1 MDFLDTVVAER
12 RADMQAARRHDDAPI
27 RSGRARPSF
36 VDAIRAKRATG
47 RVAVIAEVKRR
58 SPALGVLSADADP
71 VSLASLYAQAG
82 AAAISVLTEPR
93 HWGGSI
99 GDLAAVAAAVD
110 LPVLFKDIV
119 VDEQQLREAEAAGAS
134 AVLLIAEALDDSTL
148 ASFVER
154 AAALGLVALVE
165 AHEHR
170 AFARAVACGA
180 QVVGV
185 NARNLRVPAEL
196 DRERIDALHGLVRPD
211 QLLVAESGI
220 GSADDIAALPA
231 RVDAVLVGTALM
243 TAADPGA
250 LVRSLASAR
259 ALPERG
265 RRAPDPAGAGAPEG
279 RSPAEGSE
287 GSTV

>member
-1 MDFLDTVVAER
+1 MDFLETVVAER
-12 RADMQAARRHDDAPI
+12 RADMQAARRQDDAPA
-27 RSGRARPSF
+27 RSGRSRPSF
-36 VDAIRAKRATG
+36 SEAIRRQRAAG
-47 RVAVIAEVKRR
+47 RIAVIAEVKRR
-58 SPALGVLSADADP
+58 SPALGTLSADADP
-71 VSLASLYAQAG
+71 VSCAFVYAEAG

-99 GDLAAVAAAVD
+99 ADLAAVATAVD
-110 LPVLFKDIV
+110 LPVLSKDIV
-119 VDEQQLREAEAAGAS
+119 VDERQLREAEAAGAS
-134 AVLLIAEALDDSTL
+134 AVLLIAEALDDATL

-154 AAALGLVALVE
+154 AAALGLVAVVE

-180 QVVGV
+180 LVVGV

-196 DRERIDALHGLVRPD
+196 DRQRIDALHGLVGPD

-220 GSADDIAALPA
+220 ASADDIAALPA

-250 LVRSLASAR
+250 LVRSLAAV
-259 ALPERG
+259 
-265 RRAPDPAGAGAPEG
+265 RR
-279 RSPAEGSE
+279 
-287 GSTV
+287 

>member
-1 MDFLDTVVAER
+1 MDFLETVVAER
-12 RADMQAARRHDDAPI
+12 RADLQAARRVHDEAPA

-36 VDAIRAKRATG
+36 IDVIRAKRATG
-47 RVAVIAEVKRR
+47 RVAIIAEVKRR
-58 SPALGVLSADADP
+58 SPAQGVLSANADP
-71 VSLASLYAQAG
+71 VALASLYGQSG

-93 HWGGSI
+93 HWGGSVA
-99 GDLAAVAAAVD
+99 DLAAVAAAVD

-134 AVLLIAEALDDSTL
+134 AVLLIAEALDDATL

-154 AAALGLVALVE
+154 ARALGLEALVE

-180 QVVGV
+180 RVVGV
-185 NARNLRVPAEL
+185 NARDLRAPAATL
-196 DRERIDALHGLVRPD
+196 DRERIDALHGLVRSD
-211 QLLVAESGI
+211 QVLVAESGI
-220 GSADDIAALPA
+220 GSADDVAALPG

-250 LVRSLASAR
+250 LVRSLA
-259 ALPERG
+259 G
-265 RRAPDPAGAGAPEG
+265 VRR
-279 RSPAEGSE
+279 
-287 GSTV
+287 

>member
-1 MDFLDTVVAER
+1 MDFLETVVAER
-12 RADMQAARRHDDAPI
+12 RADVLAARRHDDAPV

-36 VDAIRAKRATG
+36 VDAIRAKRAVG
-47 RVAVIAEVKRR
+47 RIAVIAEVKRR
-58 SPALGVLSADADP
+58 SPARGTLSADADP
-71 VSLASLYAQAG
+71 VSLAFTYAQAG

-93 HWGGSI
+93 HWGGSVA
-99 GDLAAVAAAVD
+99 DLAAVAKAVD

-134 AVLLIAEALDDSTL
+134 AVLLIAEALDDATL

-154 AAALGLVALVE
+154 AAELGLAALVE

-180 QVVGV
+180 IVVGV
-185 NARNLRVPAEL
+185 NARNLRAPAEL
-196 DRERIDALHGLVRPD
+196 DRGRIDSLHGLVRAE

-250 LVRSLASAR
+250 LLRELAEVRR
-259 ALPERG
+259 
-265 RRAPDPAGAGAPEG
+265 
-279 RSPAEGSE
+279 
-287 GSTV
+287 

>member
-1 MDFLDTVVAER
+1 MDFLETVVAER
-12 RADMQAARRHDDAPI
+12 RADMQAARRHDDAPA

-36 VDAIRAKRATG
+36 IDAIRAKRATG

-99 GDLAAVAAAVD
+99 ADLAAVAAAVD

-134 AVLLIAEALDDSTL
+134 AVLLIAEALDDVTL

-154 AAALGLVALVE
+154 AAALGLVAFVE

-180 QVVGV
+180 LVVGV

-196 DRERIDALHGLVRPD
+196 DRDRIGALHGLVRAD

-250 LVRSLASAR
+250 LLRELASAR

-265 RRAPDPAGAGAPEG
+265 RRAPDPRA
-279 RSPAEGSE
+279 AEGSE
-287 GSTV
+287 GSRV

>member
-1 MDFLDTVVAER
+1 V
-12 RADMQAARRHDDAPI
+12 
-27 RSGRARPSF
+27 
-36 VDAIRAKRATG
+36 
-47 RVAVIAEVKRR
+47 
-58 SPALGVLSADADP
+58 
-71 VSLASLYAQAG
+71 
-82 AAAISVLTEPR
+82 
-93 HWGGSI
+93 
-99 GDLAAVAAAVD
+99 AAVD

-119 VDEQQLREAEAAGAS
+119 VDEQQLRDAEAAGAS
-134 AVLLIAEALDDSTL
+134 AVLLIAEALDDATL

-180 QVVGV
+180 VVVGV

-196 DRERIDALHGLVRPD
+196 DRERIDAVHGLVHAD

-250 LVRSLASAR
+250 LVRSLA
-259 ALPERG
+259 G
-265 RRAPDPAGAGAPEG
+265 VRR
-279 RSPAEGSE
+279 
-287 GSTV
+287 

>member
-1 MDFLDTVVAER
+1 
-12 RADMQAARRHDDAPI
+12 
-27 RSGRARPSF
+27 
-36 VDAIRAKRATG
+36 
-47 RVAVIAEVKRR
+47 VKRR
-58 SPALGVLSADADP
+58 SPALGLLAADADP
-71 VSLASLYAQAG
+71 ASLAFLYARAG

-99 GDLAAVAAAVD
+99 DDLTVVVKAVS
-110 LPVLFKDIV
+110 LPVLYKDVV

-134 AVLLIAEALDDSTL
+134 AVLLIAEALDDATL

-154 AAALGLVALVE
+154 ATSLGMTAFVE

-170 AFARAVACGA
+170 AFARAVASGA
-180 QVVGV
+180 TVVGV

-196 DRERIDALHGLVRPD
+196 DRERIEALHGLARPG

-220 GSADDIAALPA
+220 ASPADIVALPG

-250 LVRSLASAR
+250 LVRSLAAV
-259 ALPERG
+259 
-265 RRAPDPAGAGAPEG
+265 RR
-279 RSPAEGSE
+279 
-287 GSTV
+287 

>member
-1 MDFLDTVVAER
+1 MDFLETVVAER
-12 RADMQAARRHDDAPI
+12 RADMQAARRHDDVPA

-36 VDAIRAKRATG
+36 VDAIRAKRASG

-58 SPALGVLSADADP
+58 SPALGVLSPDADP
-71 VSLASLYAQAG
+71 VSLASLYAHAG

-99 GDLAAVAAAVD
+99 ADLAAVAAAVD

-134 AVLLIAEALDDSTL
+134 AVLLIAEALDDATL

-170 AFARAVACGA
+170 AFARAVELGDSRWRELLERHNA
-180 QVVGV
+180 VVLGV
-185 NARNLRVPAEL
+185 LRETHRCHSTATEL
-196 DRERIDALHGLVRPD
+196 AIDGVR
-211 QLLVAESGI
+211 
-220 GSADDIAALPA
+220 
-231 RVDAVLVGTALM
+231 
-243 TAADPGA
+243 
-250 LVRSLASAR
+250 
-259 ALPERG
+259 
-265 RRAPDPAGAGAPEG
+265 
-279 RSPAEGSE
+279 GSE
-287 GSTV
+287 

>member
-1 MDFLDTVVAER
+1 MDFLETVVAER
-12 RADMQAARRHDDAPI
+12 RADMQAARRHDDVPT
-27 RSGRARPSF
+27 RSGRTRPSF
-36 VDAIRAKRATG
+36 VDAIGAARAAG

-58 SPALGVLSADADP
+58 SPALGALSLDADP
-71 VSLASLYAQAG
+71 VSLASLYAHAG

-148 ASFVER
+148 ATFVER

-180 QVVGV
+180 LVVGV

-196 DRERIDALHGLVRPD
+196 DRERIDALHGLVRRD

-220 GSADDIAALPA
+220 GSADDVAALPA

-250 LVRSLASAR
+250 LVRSLAAV
-259 ALPERG
+259 
-265 RRAPDPAGAGAPEG
+265 RR
-279 RSPAEGSE
+279 
-287 GSTV
+287 